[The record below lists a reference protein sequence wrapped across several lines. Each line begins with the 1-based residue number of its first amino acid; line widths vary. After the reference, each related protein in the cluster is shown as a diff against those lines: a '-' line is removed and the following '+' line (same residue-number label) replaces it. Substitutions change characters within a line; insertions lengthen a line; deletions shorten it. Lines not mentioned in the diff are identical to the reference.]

1 MGRKAVSKGKAR
13 GCHDAKRNGAA
24 PPEFSVDTHG
34 TELLPKN
41 ASKRTYSF

>member
-1 MGRKAVSKGKAR
+1 MARKGVSKGKVR

-24 PPEFSVDTHG
+24 PPELSVDTHE